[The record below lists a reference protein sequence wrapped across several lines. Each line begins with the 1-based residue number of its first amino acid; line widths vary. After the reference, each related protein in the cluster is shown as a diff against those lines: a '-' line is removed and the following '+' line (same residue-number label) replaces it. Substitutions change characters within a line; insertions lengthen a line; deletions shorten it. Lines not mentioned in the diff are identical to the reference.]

1 MTTDRAPLSANA
13 SQSAP
18 GAAPTKR
25 LTAGTT
31 EAHLVR
37 SASYASFVVAVIL
50 IVTKLMAWRM
60 TGSVSLL
67 GSLLDSSLDLMASL
81 ISVFAVR
88 QALVPAD
95 REHRFGHGKA
105 EALAALGQA
114 LFVGASAVALL
125 FEAGHRI
132 IMPRFVDAGGWAVA
146 VMALSLVLTI
156 ILVRYQRFV
165 VERTGSLA
173 ISADSLHYSTDIL
186 INGTILVG
194 LAAVAG
200 LGWTLLDPLLAIAV
214 SFYLFYSAWRIAKT
228 SFDHLMDRE
237 LDDATRKAIREIV
250 LSHKEVRAMHDLRT
264 RSSGMQSFI
273 QFHLEL
279 DGGLTLLQAHRIS
292 DEVERMVNAKFP
304 AAEVLIH
311 EDPAGL
317 REPRASFA

>member
-1 MTTDRAPLSANA
+1 
-13 SQSAP
+13 
-18 GAAPTKR
+18 
-25 LTAGTT
+25 
-31 EAHLVR
+31 VR
-37 SASYASFVVAVIL
+37 SASYASFTVAVIL
-50 IVTKLMAWRM
+50 IVIKLMAWRV

-81 ISVFAVR
+81 INVFAVR
-88 QALVPAD
+88 HALVPAD
-95 REHRFGHGKA
+95 HEHRFGHGKA
-105 EALAALGQA
+105 EALAALGQS

-125 FEAGHRI
+125 MEAGRRI
-132 IMPRFVDAGGWAVA
+132 ILPRYVDAGGWAIA
-146 VMALSLVLTI
+146 VMALSLVLTL
-156 ILVRYQRFV
+156 ILVRYQRYV

-173 ISADSLHYSTDIL
+173 ISADSLHYATDIL

-194 LAAVAG
+194 LVAVVG

-214 SFYLFYSAWRIAKT
+214 SIYLFYSAWRIART

-237 LDDATRKAIREIV
+237 LDDNTRKAIRDIV

-279 DGGLTLLQAHRIS
+279 DGNLTLVQAHRIS

-304 AAEVLIH
+304 DAEVLIH
-311 EDPAGL
+311 EDPAGM
-317 REPRASFA
+317 REVRPTFA

>member
-1 MTTDRAPLSANA
+1 VSADVSANA
-13 SQSAP
+13 SQST
-18 GAAPTKR
+18 APTKR

-31 EAHLVR
+31 EAYLVR
-37 SASYASFVVAVIL
+37 SASYASFLVAVIL
-50 IVTKLMAWRM
+50 IVTKLLAWRM

-125 FEAGHRI
+125 VEAGQRI
-132 IMPRFVDAGGWAVA
+132 IMPRFVDAGGWGVS

-156 ILVRYQRFV
+156 ILVRYQRYV

-194 LAAVAG
+194 LLAVVA

-214 SFYLFYSAWRIAKT
+214 SIYLFYSAWRIAKT

-237 LDDATRKAIREIV
+237 FDDATRKQIREIV
-250 LSHKEVRAMHDLRT
+250 LSHKDVRALHDLRT

-279 DGGLTLLQAHRIS
+279 DGNLTLLQAHRIS